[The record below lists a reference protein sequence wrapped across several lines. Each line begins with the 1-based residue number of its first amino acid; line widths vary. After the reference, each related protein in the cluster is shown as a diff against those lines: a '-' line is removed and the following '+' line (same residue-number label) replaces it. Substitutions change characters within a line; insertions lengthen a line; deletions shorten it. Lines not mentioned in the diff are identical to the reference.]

1 MNLFDFTLKK
11 IDWWLLTS
19 IWTLTNYTLRVLKI
33 YDRSGYLDTKEN
45 FSTCDFSECT
55 RRVLSIYCVFGAPI
69 WIQILNH
76 ELEQS
81 THRALILTLLV
92 FVYPI
97 LTPGALLICHQLWWR
112 CTCSWS
118 LSHASMPK
126 IRSVST
132 TIQCV
137 AEFHPHALHRI
148 QYLPS
153 EQNLFQKTNSRMMVA
168 IRRLV
173 MGKRTMVHQRTSW
186 LRATTSGWVG
196 WVDPTFTVTCVYI
209 GSVCVYVCTYLA
221 CVSIYGCLGADYRPI
236 KGQISNQWP
245 VR

>member
-81 THRALILTLLV
+81 THRALILTFTLPETKSVPPLV
-92 FVYPI
+92 
-97 LTPGALLICHQLWWR
+97 LDL
-112 CTCSWS
+112 
-118 LSHASMPK
+118 
-126 IRSVST
+126 
-132 TIQCV
+132 
-137 AEFHPHALHRI
+137 
-148 QYLPS
+148 
-153 EQNLFQKTNSRMMVA
+153 
-168 IRRLV
+168 
-173 MGKRTMVHQRTSW
+173 
-186 LRATTSGWVG
+186 
-196 WVDPTFTVTCVYI
+196 
-209 GSVCVYVCTYLA
+209 SVCRTWNGLNHSLKYIAASIEPSSSSALA
-221 CVSIYGCLGADYRPI
+221 ETNRTAMQY
-236 KGQISNQWP
+236 SNWYNYMWSH
-245 VR
+245 